1 MKERDEDPDLIDR
14 LAKDEPS
21 NALKVAI
28 RQTTQQC
35 NGNHKVLL
43 PLKEHLEVLE
53 RFGRKKAEWKTKRN
67 GVFFATLE
75 TFTYCLASSFKL
87 YRATVIQST
96 LKNESVKK
104 R

>member
-1 MKERDEDPDLIDR
+1 MKERDEEPDIIDR
-14 LAKDEPS
+14 LARDEPS
-21 NALKVAI
+21 HALKVAI

-43 PLKEHLEVLE
+43 PLKEHLEVME
-53 RFGRKKAEWKTKRN
+53 RFGRKKTGKKEF
-67 GVFFATLE
+67 FFATREIL
-75 TFTYCLASSFKL
+75 TYCLASSFEL
-87 YRATVIQST
+87 YRATVVRST

>member
-1 MKERDEDPDLIDR
+1 MKERDEEPDLIDR
-14 LAKDEPS
+14 LVRDEPS
-21 NALKVAI
+21 HALKVAI

-53 RFGRKKAEWKTKRN
+53 RFGRKKAEWNMGKR
-67 GVFFATLE
+67 GDFFATRE
-75 TFTYCLASSFKL
+75 TLTYCLASSFEL
-87 YRATVIQST
+87 YRATVVRST